1 MASTNSCLFSA
12 VSPAARDLT
21 LLLRCIAF
29 ASKTQVRLSS
39 EGLRFSAQETTF
51 VFLSRSLFTTWSY
64 RDLEAREDESTE
76 DTVQLPTFQ
85 ISLPALLETLQI
97 FSLGDSNAFRQQQ
110 DPYDALTAFR
120 QNRNANN
127 PFSAS
132 ALGSSGLCR
141 ISYETRGSPL
151 SIQLS
156 ESDVTTNCDLTTYEA
171 ETTEDIPFDRES
183 LALKT
188 IMRSAHLADA
198 ISELA
203 STNPTSLSLTAS
215 PTAPYMS
222 LSATGP
228 LGSATVDFNKDQDPL
243 LLETFQCPARFRTT
257 YNFRHIKAVYRAM
270 VSATKVSVRTD
281 EQGVLS
287 LQFLIE
293 VDPTAQAE
301 PGKEGIAFVDFRI
314 VPQVEGEHSKDDSET
329 DDE

>member
-1 MASTNSCLFSA
+1 MAPTNTCLFSA

-29 ASKTQVRLSS
+29 ASKTQVRLSP
-39 EGLRFSAQETTF
+39 EGLRFSAQETS
-51 VFLSRSLFTTWSY
+51 VMEGKQSLFTTWSY
-64 RDLEAREDESTE
+64 QDPEASEDDSPENAPTP
-76 DTVQLPTFQ
+76 PTFQ

-97 FSLGDSNAFRQQQ
+97 FSLGDSNAFRQQ
-110 DPYDALTAFR
+110 DPYDTLNAFR
-120 QNRNANN
+120 QNRNINN
-127 PFSAS
+127 PFSTA
-132 ALGSSGLCR
+132 ALGSSALCR
-141 ISYETRGSPL
+141 ISYENRGSPL
-151 SIQLS
+151 SIQIS
-156 ESDVTTNCDLTTYEA
+156 ETDVTTNCDLTTYQS
-171 ETTEDIPFDRES
+171 ETTEDIPFDRET

-203 STNPTSLSLTAS
+203 STNPTSISLIAS

-243 LLETFQCPARFRTT
+243 LLETFQCPSRFRTT
-257 YNFRHIKAVYRAM
+257 YSFRHIKAVYRAM
-270 VSATKVSVRTD
+270 VSASKVSVRAD

-293 VDPTAQAE
+293 VDPSAQAE

-314 VPQVEGEHSKDDSET
+314 VPQVEGEAAKDDSET

>member
-1 MASTNSCLFSA
+1 MYRIWLEDS
-12 VSPAARDLT
+12 
-21 LLLRCIAF
+21 
-29 ASKTQVRLSS
+29 
-39 EGLRFSAQETTF
+39 TF

-64 RDLEAREDESTE
+64 RDPEAAEDDQVE
-76 DTVQLPTFQ
+76 DSPQPPTFQ

-110 DPYDALTAFR
+110 DPYDTFNAFR
-120 QNRNANN
+120 QNRNAND

-141 ISYETRGSPL
+141 ISYDNRGSPL

-156 ESDVTTNCDLTTYEA
+156 EADVTTSCDLTTYEA
-171 ETTEDIPFDRES
+171 ESTEDIPFDRES

-215 PTAPYMS
+215 PTVPHMS

-228 LGSATVDFNKDQDPL
+228 LGSATVDFNKDQDPP
-243 LLETFQCPARFRTT
+243 LLETFQCPSRFRTT

-270 VSATKVSVRTD
+270 VSASKVSVRAD

-301 PGKEGIAFVDFRI
+301 PGTEGIAFVDFRI
-314 VPQVEGEHSKDDSET
+314 VPQVEGEVPQDDSET

>member
-1 MASTNSCLFSA
+1 
-12 VSPAARDLT
+12 
-21 LLLRCIAF
+21 LLA
-29 ASKTQVRLSS
+29 
-39 EGLRFSAQETTF
+39 F

-64 RDLEAREDESTE
+64 KDPEASAD
-76 DTVQLPTFQ
+76 DTPDTAPPPPTFQ

-97 FSLGDSNAFRQQQ
+97 FSLGDSNAFRQQ
-110 DPYDALTAFR
+110 DPYDTLNAFR

-127 PFSAS
+127 PFSAA

-141 ISYETRGSPL
+141 ISYEDRGSPL
-151 SIQLS
+151 SIQLT
-156 ESDVTTNCDLTTYEA
+156 EADVTTNCHLTTYEA
-171 ETTEDIPFDRES
+171 GTTEDIPFDRETLS
-183 LALKT
+183 LKT

-203 STNPTSLSLTAS
+203 STNPTELLLLAS

-228 LGSATVDFNKDQDPL
+228 LGSATVDFNKDQDPT
-243 LLETFQCPARFRTT
+243 LLETFQCPSRFRAS
-257 YNFRHIKAVYRAM
+257 YSFKHVKAVYRAM
-270 VSATKVSVRTD
+270 VSASKVSVRAD

-293 VDPTAQAE
+293 VDPTSQAE

-314 VPQVEGEHSKDDSET
+314 VPQIEEEEEEEEEGESTRNDDSET
-329 DDE
+329 DDD

>member
-1 MASTNSCLFSA
+1 
-12 VSPAARDLT
+12 
-21 LLLRCIAF
+21 
-29 ASKTQVRLSS
+29 
-39 EGLRFSAQETTF
+39 
-51 VFLSRSLFTTWSY
+51 
-64 RDLEAREDESTE
+64 
-76 DTVQLPTFQ
+76 
-85 ISLPALLETLQI
+85 LLETLQI

-110 DPYDALTAFR
+110 AAYR

-141 ISYETRGSPL
+141 ISYENRGSPL

-171 ETTEDIPFDRES
+171 ETTEDIPFDRET

-198 ISELA
+198 ISELG
-203 STNPTSLSLTAS
+203 STNPTSLSLIAS

-228 LGSATVDFNKDQDPL
+228 LGSATVDFDKDQDHP

-270 VSATKVSVRTD
+270 VSATKVSIRAD

-314 VPQVEGEHSKDDSET
+314 VPQIDGELPKDDSET

>member
-1 MASTNSCLFSA
+1 MASTNSYLFSA

-29 ASKTQVRLSS
+29 ASKTQVRLSP
-39 EGLRFSAQETTF
+39 EGLRFSAQETSVMEGKRF
-51 VFLSRSLFTTWSY
+51 QQSLCHIVLT
-64 RDLEAREDESTE
+64 DPEAPADESTE
-76 DTVQLPTFQ
+76 DAFLPPTFQ

-110 DPYDALTAFR
+110 DPYDAFTAFR

-141 ISYETRGSPL
+141 ISYENRGSPL

-156 ESDVTTNCDLTTYEA
+156 ESDVTTSCDLTTYEA

-215 PTAPYMS
+215 PTAP
-222 LSATGP
+222 
-228 LGSATVDFNKDQDPL
+228 
-243 LLETFQCPARFRTT
+243 
-257 YNFRHIKAVYRAM
+257 
-270 VSATKVSVRTD
+270 
-281 EQGVLS
+281 
-287 LQFLIE
+287 
-293 VDPTAQAE
+293 
-301 PGKEGIAFVDFRI
+301 
-314 VPQVEGEHSKDDSET
+314 
-329 DDE
+329 